1 MGGAWAGK
9 EVLNTVSNVGGRCVC
24 GGGAGGWFPRSMKN
38 ALDTSWMDYT
48 STALTLLELASE
60 FQSSQ
65 FKGSVLQGNDRG

>member
-1 MGGAWAGK
+1 M
-9 EVLNTVSNVGGRCVC
+9 C
-24 GGGAGGWFPRSMKN
+24 GGGGGWFPRPIKN